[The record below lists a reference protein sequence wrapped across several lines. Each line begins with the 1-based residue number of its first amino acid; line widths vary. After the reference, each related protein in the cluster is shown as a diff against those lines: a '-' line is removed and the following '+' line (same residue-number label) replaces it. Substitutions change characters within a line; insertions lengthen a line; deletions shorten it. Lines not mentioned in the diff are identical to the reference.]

1 MLSWNLERGKSW
13 LLKDTNTRV
22 FERLDWDGIHRLEGG
37 WSLVSR
43 DDVDVLRSF
52 QVEEQGIS

>member
-1 MLSWNLERGKSW
+1 MEFIGWKE
-13 LLKDTNTRV
+13 D
-22 FERLDWDGIHRLEGG
+22 E